1 MKTWTMQMKQ
11 NVPMLSLVLGVLLL
25 AIGGLQAQDAAGQVT
40 VGAQGVVLEPGK
52 PVEVTLPT
60 PGTVVVTPPAMVGEG
75 VQTQRVTVEVQ
86 TVVPPPQ
93 PPLVTKAVLV
103 VQNHAQAEYRDFLSG
118 MADLLTTELSNRN
131 FQIIKNLFHR
141 RNTAVANHI
150 FNVNCHYKSGFN
162 RSEINSIFV
171 LPCLVGFPSK
181 LTPTKIIFSMVM
193 MVCRVI
199 ILRTSQVKVIDVF
212 PNSVAS
218 IPISIISP

>member
-1 MKTWTMQMKQ
+1 MKQ

-60 PGTVVVTPPAMVGEG
+60 PGTVVVTPPAMVGDG

-103 VQNHAQAEYRDFLSG
+103 VQNQLAEYRDFSG
-118 MADLLTTELSNRN
+118 WRICLTTELSNRN
-131 FQIIKNLFHR
+131 FQIINP
-141 RNTAVANHI
+141 A
-150 FNVNCHYKSGFN
+150 
-162 RSEINSIFV
+162 
-171 LPCLVGFPSK
+171 
-181 LTPTKIIFSMVM
+181 M
-193 MVCRVI
+193 
-199 ILRTSQVKVIDVF
+199 
-212 PNSVAS
+212 
-218 IPISIISP
+218 SPAM